1 VGLVVFVSQALQILF
16 VGLGVA
22 AFFLAFGMLTVNPSV
37 LTEWIG
43 NSGTTLATFNLFG
56 HPVVITQELLR
67 VAGAIG
73 AFSGLYYAIT
83 ALIDPSYHEEFL
95 GDITLEMRPVF
106 EARAEYLQLTP

>member
-1 VGLVVFVSQALQILF
+1 
-16 VGLGVA
+16 
-22 AFFLAFGMLTVNPSV
+22 V

-43 NSGTTLATFNLFG
+43 NSGVTLATFRLFG

-83 ALIDPSYHEEFL
+83 ALIDPNYHEEFL
-95 GDITLEMRPVF
+95 GDITREMRSVF
-106 EARAEYLQLTP
+106 EARIEYLQLTAGHPVG